1 MTEPF
6 NPLAMESL
14 AASIV
19 QRLLEI
25 DPVPLKAVPK
35 FFGAGLYA
43 IYYTGDFPA
52 YKIVR
57 DNNLGDAWA
66 LPIYVGKAVP
76 KGSRRGLTVGAG
88 AESDALYRRIRE
100 HAGSIRA
107 ADNLELDDFFVRWLV
122 VDDIWIPLGETAL
135 IRATGP
141 VWNSVLDGFGNHDPG
156 KGRRRGAI
164 PLWDTVH
171 PGRGWAAKHDPRPEL
186 SNESLSRNVVQ
197 YLRERHT

>member
-19 QRLLEI
+19 QRLLAD
-25 DPVPLKAVPK
+25 DPVPLNDVPK

-52 YKIVR
+52 YNVVR
-57 DNNLGDAWA
+57 DNNLGGAWA

-76 KGSRRGLTVGAG
+76 AGSRRGLTVGAG
-88 AESDALYRRIRE
+88 SKTTALHGRIRE

-107 ADNLELDDFFVRWLV
+107 ANNLDIDDFHVRWLV
-122 VDDIWIPLGETAL
+122 VEDIWIPLGESAL

-141 VWNSVLDGFGNHDPG
+141 AWNAVLDGFGNHDPG
-156 KGRRRGAI
+156 KGRRKGAI
-164 PLWDTVH
+164 PPWDTVH
-171 PGRGWAAKHDPRPEL
+171 PGRGWAAKHDPRPDGADEVFC
-186 SNESLSRNVVQ
+186 RDVVQ